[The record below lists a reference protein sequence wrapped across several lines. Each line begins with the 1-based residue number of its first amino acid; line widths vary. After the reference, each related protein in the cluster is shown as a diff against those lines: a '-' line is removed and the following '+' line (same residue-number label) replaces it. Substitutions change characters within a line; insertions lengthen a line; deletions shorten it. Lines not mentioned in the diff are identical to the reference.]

1 VVYAEK
7 RDLPFAGVLK
17 NNKNLASG
25 VVVMNRILLAALTYL
40 FASITFYASAA
51 EPRQEPT
58 EQERAR
64 TVYIFHQPV
73 VMLQA
78 KFGLTTPEE
87 RVLRIRNTLRNFT
100 QADVREPL
108 KIIPVTRYNQQG
120 RLIVMNSKP
129 VMLLTEADLDEGD
142 DLTLDQAAERVLT
155 RLEAQ
160 RTALRDQFN
169 PAWLALSVVKTA
181 AGLLVLGLLYYGAW
195 RSWRGFRR
203 IFRRRIMENRSW
215 VPHSWRR
222 YIGAI
227 EIKLFALLMI
237 VLGLIAFYIW
247 LSWVFSLFPWT
258 RVWGTS
264 LGDWSIRVVRQIALS
279 IVSALP
285 GLMIVL
291 IIFLITAFILKLLK
305 MVLNQVEAGRLQL
318 PGIHPETVG
327 ATRKLIS
334 VAVWLFALSA
344 AYPFLPGANSL
355 AFKGISVFFG
365 LMLTLGSAGIMNHA
379 MSGLVLIYSR
389 ALRRGDVIRVAD
401 NEGKVSEIGMLA
413 TKIITRENYVV
424 TVPNAVVVS
433 GKITNLSAQQPDGGI
448 NLTVGVTIG
457 YDTPWRQVHAMLE
470 LAAKRAKGIDLSEPP
485 LVRQLGL
492 MDWYIAYELQVRLL
506 PNQSL
511 AVARNELHSHIQD
524 VFNEFNVQIMSPN
537 FVMQPKGTVMV
548 EKNNWYAAPASPP
561 QGEKSSE

>member
-1 VVYAEK
+1 
-7 RDLPFAGVLK
+7 
-17 NNKNLASG
+17 
-25 VVVMNRILLAALTYL
+25 MNRILLAFLTCFL
-40 FASITFYASAA
+40 SCIAFTTQAA
-51 EPRQEPT
+51 EPRQAPT

-64 TVYIFHQPV
+64 TLYIFHQPI

-100 QADVREPL
+100 EADVREPL
-108 KIIPVTRYNQQG
+108 KIVSVSRYNQQG
-120 RLIVMNSKP
+120 RLIVMNGKP
-129 VMLLTEADLDEGD
+129 VMLLAQADLDEGD
-142 DLTLDQAAERVLT
+142 DLTLDQAAQRVLA
-155 RLEAQ
+155 RMEAQ
-160 RTALRDQFN
+160 RMALRDQYDSG
-169 PAWLALSVVKTA
+169 WLALSTVKAA
-181 AGLLVLGLLYYGAW
+181 AGFLVFVLFCYGAYH
-195 RSWRGFRR
+195 SWRWVQRFY
-203 IFRRRIMENRSW
+203 RRRILENRSW
-215 VPHSWRR
+215 IPHRWRR
-222 YIGAI
+222 FIGAI
-227 EIKLFALLMI
+227 ETRLYALLMI
-237 VLGLIAFYIW
+237 LLAIVAFYFW
-247 LSWVFSLFPWT
+247 LGWVFSLFPWT

-264 LGDWSIRVVRQIALS
+264 LGDWSFRVLRQIALS
-279 IVSALP
+279 IASALP

-291 IIFLITAFILKLLK
+291 LIFLITAFILKLLK
-305 MVLNQVEAGRLQL
+305 FVLNQVEAGRLQL

-334 VAVWLFALSA
+334 VVVWLFALSA

-365 LMLTLGSAGIMNHA
+365 LMLTLGSAGVMNHA

-389 ALRRGDVIRVAD
+389 ALRKGDVIRVAD
-401 NEGKVSEIGMLA
+401 NEGQVSEIGMLA

-433 GKITNLSAQQPDGGI
+433 GKITNLSVQNPDGGI

-470 LAAKRAKGIDLSEPP
+470 LAAKRAQGVDLSHPP
-485 LVRQLGL
+485 LVRQLSL

-506 PNQSL
+506 PGQSL
-511 AVARNELHSHIQD
+511 AAARNELHSNIQD

-537 FVMQPKGTVMV
+537 FVMQPEGAVMV
-548 EKNNWYAAPASPP
+548 AKENWYQAPATTPD
-561 QGEKSSE
+561 GEKG

>member
-1 VVYAEK
+1 V
-7 RDLPFAGVLK
+7 GGLK
-17 NNKNLASG
+17 NNDNCAFR
-25 VVVMNRILLAALTYL
+25 VVEMNRILLVFLTCFL
-40 FASITFYASAA
+40 SGFAFITQAA
-51 EPRQEPT
+51 EPRQAPT
-58 EQERAR
+58 DQERAR
-64 TVYIFHQPV
+64 TVYIFHQPI

-100 QADVREPL
+100 QEDVREPL
-108 KIIPVTRYNQQG
+108 RIVPVTRYNQQG
-120 RLIVMNSKP
+120 RLIVMNGKP
-129 VMLLTEADLDEGD
+129 VMLLAQADLDEGD
-142 DLTLDQAAERVLT
+142 DLTLDQAAQRVLARMET
-155 RLEAQ
+155 Q
-160 RTALRDQFN
+160 RVALRDQYDSG
-169 PAWLALSVVKTA
+169 WLALSTVKAA
-181 AGLLVLGLLYYGAW
+181 AGFLVFVLFCYGAW
-195 RSWRGFRR
+195 RSWRWVRR
-203 IFRRRIMENRSW
+203 FYRRRIVENRSW
-215 VPHSWRR
+215 VPHRWRR
-222 YIGAI
+222 FIGAI
-227 EIKLFALLMI
+227 ETRLYALLMI
-237 VLGLIAFYIW
+237 LLAIVAFYFW

-264 LGDWSIRVVRQIALS
+264 LGDWSIRALREIALS

-285 GLMIVL
+285 GLLIVML
-291 IIFLITAFILKLLK
+291 IFLITAFILKLLK
-305 MVLNQVEAGRLQL
+305 MLLNQVEAGRLQL

-334 VAVWLFALSA
+334 VVVWLFALSA

-365 LMLTLGSAGIMNHA
+365 LMLTLGSAGVMNHA

-389 ALRRGDVIRVAD
+389 ALRKGDVIRVAD
-401 NEGKVSEIGMLA
+401 NEGQVSEIGMLA

-433 GKITNLSAQQPDGGI
+433 GKITNLSVQNPDGGV

-470 LAAKRAKGIDLSEPP
+470 LAAKRAQCVDLTYPP
-485 LVRQLGL
+485 LVRQLSL

-506 PNQSL
+506 PGQSL
-511 AVARNELHSHIQD
+511 AMARNELHSNIQD

-537 FVMQPKGTVMV
+537 FVMQPEGAVMV
-548 EKNNWYAAPASPP
+548 AKENWYPAPAATPE
-561 QGEKSSE
+561 GDKG

>member
-1 VVYAEK
+1 MNK
-7 RDLPFAGVLK
+7 VLLIFLMGFISA
-17 NNKNLASG
+17 LAFPS
-25 VVVMNRILLAALTYL
+25 
-40 FASITFYASAA
+40 FAA
-51 EPRQEPT
+51 EPRQQPS

-64 TVYIFHQPV
+64 TVYIFHQPI

-100 QADVREPL
+100 QADLREPL
-108 KIIPVTRYNQQG
+108 KIVPITRYNQPG
-120 RLIVMNSKP
+120 RLIVMNGKP
-129 VMLLTEADLDEGD
+129 LLLLAQADLDEGD
-142 DLTLDQAAERVLT
+142 DMTLDQAAQRVLVRMET
-155 RLEAQ
+155 Q
-160 RTALRDQFN
+160 RTALRDQFDGG
-169 PAWLALSVVKTA
+169 WLALSAVKTA
-181 AGLLVLGLLYYGAW
+181 AGLLGLILFFYGAY
-195 RSWRGFRR
+195 RSWRWVRR
-203 IFRRRIMENRSW
+203 YYRRRIIANRSW
-215 VPHSWRR
+215 LPQRWRR
-222 YIGAI
+222 FTGAI
-227 EIKLFALLMI
+227 EARLYALLMI
-237 VLGLIAFYIW
+237 LLGIVALYVW

-264 LGDWSIRVVRQIALS
+264 LGDWSIRVLREIALS
-279 IVSALP
+279 IASALP

-291 IIFLITAFILKLLK
+291 IIVLITAFILKLLK
-305 MVLNQVEAGRLQL
+305 VVLNQVEAGRLQL

-334 VAVWLFALSA
+334 VVVWLFALSA

-365 LMLTLGSAGIMNHA
+365 LMLTLGSAGVMNHA

-389 ALRRGDVIRVAD
+389 ALRKGDVIRVAD
-401 NEGKVSEIGMLA
+401 NEGLVSEIGMLA

-433 GKITNLSAQQPDGGI
+433 GKITNLSAQNSGGGI

-470 LAAKRAKGIDLSEPP
+470 LAAKRAKGIDLSQPP
-485 LVRQLGL
+485 LVRQLAL
-492 MDWYIAYELQVRLL
+492 MDWYVSYELQVRLL
-506 PNQSL
+506 PGQSL
-511 AVARNELHSHIQD
+511 AEARNALYSHIQD

-537 FVMQPKGTVMV
+537 FVLQPDDAVRVPK
-548 EKNNWYAAPASPP
+548 ENWYAAPAIPP
-561 QGEKSSE
+561 EGTAP

>member
-1 VVYAEK
+1 
-7 RDLPFAGVLK
+7 
-17 NNKNLASG
+17 
-25 VVVMNRILLAALTYL
+25 MNRILLVFLTCFL
-40 FASITFYASAA
+40 SGFVFISQAA
-51 EPRQEPT
+51 EPRQAPT

-64 TVYIFHQPV
+64 TLYVFHQPI

-100 QADVREPL
+100 EADVREPL
-108 KIIPVTRYNQQG
+108 SIVPVTRYNQQG
-120 RLIVMNSKP
+120 RLIVMNGKP
-129 VMLLTEADLDEGD
+129 VMLLAQADLDEGD
-142 DLTLDQAAERVLT
+142 DLTLDQAAQRVLA

-160 RTALRDQFN
+160 RMALRDQYDSG
-169 PAWLALSVVKTA
+169 WLALSTVKTV
-181 AGLLVLGLLYYGAW
+181 AGFLVFVLFCYGAY
-195 RSWRGFRR
+195 RSWRWVQRFY
-203 IFRRRIMENRSW
+203 RRRILENRSLI
-215 VPHSWRR
+215 PHRWRR
-222 YIGAI
+222 FIGTI
-227 EIKLFALLMI
+227 ETRLYALLMI
-237 VLGLIAFYIW
+237 LLAVVAFYFW

-258 RVWGTS
+258 RIWGTS
-264 LGDWSIRVVRQIALS
+264 LGDWSFRVLRQMALS
-279 IVSALP
+279 IASAMP
-285 GLMIVL
+285 GLLIVL
-291 IIFLITAFILKLLK
+291 LIFLLTAAILRLLK
-305 MVLNQVEAGRLQL
+305 FVLNQVEAGRLQL

-334 VAVWLFALSA
+334 VVVWLFALSA

-365 LMLTLGSAGIMNHA
+365 LMLTLGSAGVMNHA

-389 ALRRGDVIRVAD
+389 ALRKGDVIRVAD
-401 NEGKVSEIGMLA
+401 NEGMVSEVGMLA

-433 GKITNLSAQQPDGGI
+433 GKITNLSVQNPDGGV

-470 LAAKRAKGIDLSEPP
+470 LAAKRAQCIDPTQPP
-485 LVRQLGL
+485 LVRQLSL

-506 PNQSL
+506 PGQSL
-511 AVARNELHSHIQD
+511 AIARNELHSNIQD

-537 FVMQPKGTVMV
+537 FVMQPEGAVMV
-548 EKNNWYAAPASPP
+548 AKENWYTAPAPAP
-561 QGEKSSE
+561 DGEKG

>member
-1 VVYAEK
+1 MK
-7 RDLPFAGVLK
+7 RIRLAVLTFF
-17 NNKNLASG
+17 LFTLS
-25 VVVMNRILLAALTYL
+25 LT
-40 FASITFYASAA
+40 SHAA
-51 EPRQEPT
+51 EPRQAPT
-58 EQERAR
+58 DQERAR
-64 TVYIFHQPV
+64 TVYIFHQPI

-100 QADVREPL
+100 QADVNAPL
-108 KIIPVTRYNQQG
+108 KIVPVTRYNQPG
-120 RLIVMNSKP
+120 RLIVMNGKP
-129 VMLLTEADLDEGD
+129 VMLLTNGDLDEGD
-142 DLTLDQAAERVLT
+142 DLTLDQAAQRVLARMET
-155 RLEAQ
+155 Q
-160 RTALRDQFN
+160 RTALRDQYDSG
-169 PAWLALSVVKTA
+169 WLALSVVKTVA
-181 AGLLVLGLLYYGAW
+181 SLAVLLLVWYLTY
-195 RSWRGFRR
+195 RSWRTVRR
-203 IFRRRIMENRSW
+203 FYHLRILENRSW
-215 VPHSWRR
+215 IPQSWRR
-222 YIGAI
+222 FIGAI
-227 EIKLFALLMI
+227 ETRLYALLML
-237 VLGLIAFYIW
+237 VLCVIALYVW

-264 LGDWSIRVVRQIALS
+264 LGDWAVRVLREIALA

-305 MVLNQVEAGRLQL
+305 VVLNQVEAGRLQL

-334 VAVWLFALSA
+334 VGVWLFALSA

-365 LMLTLGSAGIMNHA
+365 LMLTLGSAGVMNHA

-389 ALRRGDVIRVAD
+389 ALRKGDVIRVAD
-401 NEGKVSEIGMLA
+401 NEGLVSEIGMLA

-433 GKITNLSAQQPDGGI
+433 GKITNLSAQAQGGGL

-470 LAAKRAKGIDLSEPP
+470 LAAKRSSCVDQHHAP
-485 LVRQLGL
+485 LVRQLSL
-492 MDWYIAYELQVRLL
+492 MDWYIAYELQVRLQAG
-506 PNQSL
+506 QSL
-511 AVARNELHSHIQD
+511 AAARNELHANIQD
-524 VFNEFNVQIMSPN
+524 VFNEFSVQIMSPN
-537 FVMQPKGTVMV
+537 FVMQPDDAVMV
-548 EKNNWYAAPASPP
+548 NRDNWYPAPATPP
-561 QGEKSSE
+561 DRGQ